1 MNKLGINLWNWV
13 PGLGEACLGL
23 PAKVADM
30 GFTAIELPMTVPD
43 PGAALEQEIRSTGLA
58 VSLCAALG
66 AGRDLSS
73 FDAEVRRS
81 TLQYLTQ
88 CLQTGERLG
97 ATVLAGP
104 LYAGGGKR
112 HALPPDE
119 RSREWELAVTGL
131 QELARRARECGM
143 TLALEPLCR
152 YRTSVVNTVDQAL
165 RMIDDIGSPNV
176 GLHYDTFHACL
187 EEADLLSS
195 LSRAL
200 QAGKVLHFH
209 ACANNRGAPGQGLVP
224 WNDVLRLLQEDTTAA
239 TSRWKRLHPVGW
251 TPAGSMYT
259 PNRTKWPAAALPF
272 CAAFLNNIHP
282 LPKGRSVASCNQAS
296 IALVKYMNPL
306 KSVFWNGPFL
316 RWPRMRCWCG

>member
-43 PGAALEQEIRSTGLA
+43 PGAALEQEIRRTGLA

-224 WNDVLRLLQEDTTAA
+224 WNDVLRLLQEEHYRGHITMETFAPGGLDA
-239 TSRWKRLHPVGW
+239 SWVHVHPEPDEVARSG
-251 TPAGSMYT
+251 
-259 PNRTKWPAAALPF
+259 L
-272 CAAFLNNIHP
+272 AFLRSFFEQHP
-282 LPKGRSVASCNQAS
+282 PVA
-296 IALVKYMNPL
+296 
-306 KSVFWNGPFL
+306 
-316 RWPRMRCWCG
+316 

>member
-224 WNDVLRLLQEDTTAA
+224 WNDVLRLLQEEHYCGHITMETFAPGGLDA
-239 TSRWKRLHPVGW
+239 SWVHVHPEPDEVARSG
-251 TPAGSMYT
+251 
-259 PNRTKWPAAALPF
+259 L
-272 CAAFLNNIHP
+272 AFLRSFFEQHP
-282 LPKGRSVASCNQAS
+282 PVA
-296 IALVKYMNPL
+296 
-306 KSVFWNGPFL
+306 
-316 RWPRMRCWCG
+316 